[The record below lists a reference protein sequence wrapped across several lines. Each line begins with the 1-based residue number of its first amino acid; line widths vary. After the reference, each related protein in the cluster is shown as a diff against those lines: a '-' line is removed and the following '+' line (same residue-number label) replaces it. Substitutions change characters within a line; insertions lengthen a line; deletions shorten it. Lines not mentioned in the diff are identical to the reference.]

1 MLKKK
6 NFLLILIISLFF
18 IIIFFTILN
27 KDRIYQVFFRY
38 FFKLPDPV
46 KSLYMISSGK
56 RSFSNLFNDY
66 NVKFL
71 PETQLIK
78 IDFRRKKLNIK
89 QKNSR
94 NSFYL
99 ENFKNE
105 IFIITKK
112 GSFYKSNID
121 NFNNK
126 NNKLNYSLI
135 KTNFNFSNILDT
147 LIIKNK
153 IFVSTTYNNN
163 GCKNLEIHFADI
175 DKDLNFSIFKRFLE
189 CGKTSLSSGRM
200 QKYSF
205 NEEEGILIS
214 TSDFPQDG
222 PDNRPQE
229 DSSIFGKILFI
240 NLKTRQHIIFSKGHR
255 DLQGLYVKDDLVI
268 STEHGPRGG
277 DEINIISFKGNYGW
291 PIASYG
297 DPYNSKKNKRK
308 YLKNHIE
315 NGFVEPIH
323 VFVPSIGISE
333 IIILPNNFE
342 EKWKN
347 NALVTSLNDRS
358 IYRIKFQSGKFNKI
372 LYTEKIF
379 IGERIRDIKYIE
391 KINAIIIALERTGDI
406 GVLKKI
412 N

>member
-6 NFLLILIISLFF
+6 KFLLISIITLFLF
-18 IIIFFTILN
+18 IIFFTILN
-27 KDRIYQVFFRY
+27 KNKIYEVFFRY

-78 IDFRRKKLNIK
+78 IDFKRKKLNIK
-89 QKNSR
+89 QKRSR

-99 ENFKNE
+99 ENFENE
-105 IFIITKK
+105 VFIITKK
-112 GSFYKSNID
+112 GSFFKSNID

-126 NNKLNYSLI
+126 NKKLNYSLI
-135 KTNFNFSNILDT
+135 KTNVKFKNILDT

-153 IFVSTTYNNN
+153 IFVSTTHSNNE
-163 GCKNLEIHFADI
+163 CKTLKIYFADI
-175 DKDLNFSIFKRFLE
+175 DKELNFSIFKKFLE
-189 CGKTSLSSGRM
+189 CGKTSLGSGRM
-200 QKYSF
+200 QKYLF
-205 NEEEGILIS
+205 NGDEGILIS
-214 TSDFPQDG
+214 TSDSFQDE

-240 NLKTRQHIIFSKGHR
+240 NLETRKHIIFSKGHR
-255 DLQGLYVKDDLVI
+255 DLQGLYVKDNLII

-297 DPYNSKKNKRK
+297 NSYNSKKNKRK
-308 YLKNHIE
+308 YLKSHIE
-315 NGFVEPIH
+315 NGFIEPIH

-347 NALVTSLNDRS
+347 NALVASLNDRS
-358 IYRIKFQSGKFNKI
+358 IYRVKFQSDKFNKI
-372 LYTEKIF
+372 LYLEKIF

-412 N
+412 D